1 MTVQRIGAEGLPGY
15 LKLPTGTTVSMS
27 GPSAGLALSN
37 DFLAYIDGSDER
49 PFFIM
54 STGIAT
60 DVTLPDTGQDQ
71 GYDYAPT
78 GADSDKLTIS
88 FVMPSPPR
96 RRC

>member
-54 STGIAT
+54 SRIDG
-60 DVTLPDTGQDQ
+60 GQV
-71 GYDYAPT
+71 P
-78 GADSDKLTIS
+78 
-88 FVMPSPPR
+88 VR
-96 RRC
+96 RLWAASCWRRHRG